1 MFPKLLRTEAVV
13 QRCSLEKVFL
23 EISQD
28 SQDNTCARVSFFA
41 KVAGLR
47 PATLLKK
54 RPWHSCFP
62 VNFAKFLRTPFY
74 RQGIIQKKYG
84 RIGFWRNRKGLQLG
98 VQGDALVK
106 VWVRNP

>member
-1 MFPKLLRTEAVV
+1 M
-13 QRCSLEKVFL
+13 EKVFL

-28 SQDNTCARVSFFA
+28 SRDNTCARVSFFA
-41 KVAGLR
+41 KDAGLR

-62 VNFAKFLRTPFY
+62 VNFAKFLRTSFY